1 MEEKYRHFLFGIV
14 ASVGLCFIILV
25 FFTGDEALK
34 DNPAFLYFFLFLLFI
49 ILFLLIVYFALEIIF
64 VSPST
69 STKWH
74 IVTECSQDQELHSK
88 RKLLFH
94 PEVTVFP
101 NSVISYCEAVEQ
113 VEFASSD
120 CYFMPGSFE
129 GCANLEY
136 IKLPHRLE
144 RIPDN
149 MFRNCSSLKEIII
162 PPTVKSIGKNAFDG
176 CIGLTSVEIP
186 AGVVDPGLFPA
197 VTGECRVVV
206 TGEITGST
214 VEKLRSM
221 IDGMSAGA
229 KIRLDLSQTTGLT
242 SIGSEVF
249 RGCSRLTSMEIPSSV
264 ASIGERAFSGCSGLT
279 SVIFGEGAQLESIG
293 SHVFDGCSGL
303 TSVEIP
309 SSVTSIGWNV
319 FRFCGGLTSV
329 TFGADS
335 RLESIDNYAFMGCN
349 GLTSVEI
356 PESVTSI
363 GSEAFKGCSGLT
375 SVEIPESV
383 TSIGRGAFKGCSGLT
398 SVEIPAGVT
407 FIGSS
412 AFYGCSRLTSVVIP
426 SSVTSIGD
434 HAFYGCSGLTC
445 VTLGYTNYWY
455 YTSSLENAANKTGGT
470 VVPLSATDLA
480 ANARLVRSSIYVGY
494 YWYKVD

>member
-1 MEEKYRHFLFGIV
+1 MEEKGRHFLFGIV

-25 FFTGDEALK
+25 FFTGDEVLK
-34 DNPAFLYFFLFLLFI
+34 SNPAFLNFFFFLLLIFLFLLIFH
-49 ILFLLIVYFALEIIF
+49 FVLEIIF
-64 VSPST
+64 VSS

-74 IVTECSQDQELHSK
+74 IVTGCSPDQELRSK

-113 VEFASSD
+113 VEFAGSD

-129 GCANLEY
+129 GCANLKY

-149 MFRNCSSLKEIII
+149 MFKNCSSLKEIII
-162 PPTVKSIGKNAFDG
+162 PSTVKSIGKNAFSG
-176 CIGLTSVEIP
+176 CSGLTSVVIPSSVTSIGDYVFYGCSRLTSVEIP
-186 AGVVDPGLFPA
+186 AGVVDSGLFPA

-206 TGEITGST
+206 TGEITDST

-249 RGCSRLTSMEIPSSV
+249 MGCSRLTSVEIPV
-264 ASIGERAFSGCSGLT
+264 GVTSIGERAFSGCSGLT

-309 SSVTSIGWNV
+309 ESVTSIGWNV

-383 TSIGRGAFKGCSGLT
+383 TSIGRGAFKGCSKLT
-398 SVEIPAGVT
+398 SVT
-407 FIGSS
+407 F
-412 AFYGCSRLTSVVIP
+412 
-426 SSVTSIGD
+426 
-434 HAFYGCSGLTC
+434 SGANEWCAT
-445 VTLGYTNYWY
+445 TNS
-455 YTSSLENAANKTGGT
+455 TDAVNKTGGT
-470 VVPLSATDLA
+470 VVPLSSTDLA
-480 ANARLVRSSIYVGY
+480 ANAAELVNGIYSSY
-494 YWYKVD
+494 YWYKKK